1 MIDNSS
7 GRRDR
12 GEMTAS
18 EMSMRKFLKQLGVT
32 AHQELEAAIARAVAE
47 GKVAPGGS
55 VDITAVL
62 TVAEL
67 GMAHSV
73 SAKVIAPDRE
83 N

>member
-1 MIDNSS
+1 MIDKSS
-7 GRRDR
+7 GRRDQ

-32 AHQELEAAIARAVAE
+32 AHQELEVAIARAVAE
-47 GKVAPGGS
+47 GKVVPGS
-55 VDITAVL
+55 SFDITADL

-67 GMAHSV
+67 GMAHRV
-73 SAKVIAPDRE
+73 SAKVIAPDAE